1 MKLSILIPTL
11 PDRTQWL
18 SRIKD
23 ILTPQL
29 VPGVQIMED
38 DRPKI
43 PTGTKRNDLIRRAQ
57 GDYVTFVDDD
67 DRVAPFYVSEI
78 LKAIDSTIPFT
89 GPDVITYHGQ
99 MTTNGRHP
107 VNWVIKL
114 GEDWVER
121 GGVYFRF
128 PNHLAVI
135 KRDIALRVP
144 FENVYQQ
151 EDYKFAC
158 KLRDLRLLKTEVH
171 IQKQLYFY
179 DFRTHK

>member
-11 PDRTQWL
+11 PDRKNWL
-18 SRIKD
+18 ARVKE
-23 ILTPQL
+23 ILAPQL
-29 VPGVQIMED
+29 GPDVQILED
-38 DRPKI
+38 ERPKI
-43 PTGTKRNDLIRRAQ
+43 PTGSKRNDLIRRAQ
-57 GDYVTFVDDD
+57 GDYITFVDDD
-67 DRVAPFYVSEI
+67 DRVAPFYVRDI
-78 LKAIDSTIPFT
+78 LNAMQTSPL
-89 GPDVITYHGQ
+89 PDVITFQGQ

-121 GGVYFRF
+121 KGVYYRF

-144 FENVYQQ
+144 FENIYQQ

-158 KLRDLRLLKTEVH
+158 KLRDLKLLKTEVH
-171 IQKQLYFY
+171 IPKQLYFY
-179 DFRTHK
+179 DFRTNK